1 MSILEKI
8 ETDLHAA
15 IKSGNEIKKSTLRML
30 KSDIITEKTKTGQD
44 FHDEQILEILSRAA
58 KRRKEASDEFKKAG
72 RDDLSQRELDELPHI
87 EAYLPKQLN
96 EEEISV
102 FIDTKISSIGSIT
115 QKDMGRVMGE
125 IMKDL
130 KGKADGN
137 VVRSL
142 LQKKIAG

>member
-8 ETDLHAA
+8 ETDLRDAL
-15 IKSGNEIKKSTLRML
+15 KSGNEVKKSTLRML
-30 KSDIITEKTKTGQD
+30 KTDIITEKAKTGKD
-44 FHDEQILEILSRAA
+44 LPDDQILDILSRAA
-58 KRRKEASDEFKKAG
+58 KRRKEASTEFIKAG

-102 FIDTKISSIGSIT
+102 FIDNTISSIGSFT
-115 QKDMGRVMGE
+115 QKDIGRVMGE
-125 IMKDL
+125 IMKEL
-130 KGKADGN
+130 KGRADGN
-137 VVRSL
+137 VVRAL